1 MNRLFEL
8 SKPVVFSHRGY
19 SALAP
24 ENTLSAFELAIQ
36 NGAEAVEL
44 DAKMSV
50 DGEIMVIHDQTVDR
64 TTNGK
69 GRVNQL
75 TLAELKALDAG
86 SSFDAKYAGEKIP
99 TLAEVFESIGGR
111 ALINVELTNY
121 ESTNDDLMPKVVALV
136 KKFNIQDGIIF
147 SSFHPFNILKA
158 RRLLPEVPAGLLT
171 LEGNLGKLLRSWPGR
186 LVAPSLI
193 HPWVDDATAEFI
205 AAEHRR
211 GRRVHVWTVNKAD
224 DMRRLFDAGV
234 DGIFTDDPVLAQ
246 QILGRA

>member
-1 MNRLFEL
+1 MNKLFEL
-8 SKPVVFSHRGY
+8 PKPVVFSHRGY

-24 ENTLSAFELAIQ
+24 ENTISAFELAIQ
-36 NGAEAVEL
+36 HGAEAVEL
-44 DAKMSV
+44 DAKMSA
-50 DGEIMVIHDQTVDR
+50 DGEVMVIHDQTVDR

-75 TLAELKALDAG
+75 TLAELKTLDAG

-99 TLAEVFESIGGR
+99 TLAEVFEAIGGR

-121 ESTNDDLMPKVVALV
+121 ESHGDDLLPKVAALV
-136 KKFNIQDGIIF
+136 KKFKLQDGIIF

-171 LEGNLGKLLRSWPGR
+171 LERGQGKLLRSWPGR
-186 LVAPSLI
+186 LVAPALI
-193 HPWVDDATAEFI
+193 HPWLEDATNEFV

-211 GRRVHVWTVNKAD
+211 GRRVHVWTVNEAE

-246 QILGRA
+246 KILGRA